1 MDKVTTVGL
10 DLAKSVFSLHG
21 VDASGRVVLRKT
33 VRRDKLVELVAA
45 LPPCLIGM
53 EACGGA
59 HQWARQ
65 FEQLGHRV
73 GIMMAR
79 FVAPYRKSSK
89 NDGNDAEAIC
99 EAVARPNMRFVP
111 VKSAEQQAIL
121 SLHRVRQGYV
131 EERTATINRIRGL
144 LAEFGL
150 VLPQRAVE
158 VRRAAVVLAES
169 LPLLAREAI
178 TDLRSHLTYL
188 DGRIDHYEQQLITLN
203 RHCAPAQ
210 RIMTMPGIGP
220 ITASAITASVASGHE
235 FSNGRQFAAWLG
247 LVPRQNST
255 GGKTRLGRITKRGD
269 AYLRTL
275 LMLGARAVLQTA
287 AQKTDRLSRWAVAL
301 RERRGYHRAVIAIA
315 AKNARIIWALLA
327 READFVPVY

>member
-1 MDKVTTVGL
+1 MKEITTVGV

-21 VDASGRVVLRKT
+21 VDAQGRTVLRKT
-33 VRRDKLVELVAA
+33 VRRDKLMELVAA

-65 FEQLGHRV
+65 FQRHGHRV

-79 FVAPYRKSSK
+79 FVAAYRKSSK

-99 EAVARPNMRFVP
+99 EAVGRPNMRFVP

-131 EERTATINRIRGL
+131 EQRTATINRIRGL
-144 LAEFGL
+144 LAEFGI
-150 VLPQRAVE
+150 VLPQRAAE
-158 VRRAAVVLAES
+158 VRRAAVVLAEQ
-169 LPLLAREAI
+169 LPVLAREAI
-178 TDLRSHLTYL
+178 TDLRAHLTHL
-188 DGRIDHYEQQLITLN
+188 DARIDQYEQQLTSLN
-203 RHCAPAQ
+203 RECEPAR
-210 RIMTMPGIGP
+210 RIMTLPGIGP
-220 ITASAITASVASGHE
+220 LTASAITASVASGHE

-247 LVPRQNST
+247 LVPRQHST

-269 AYLRTL
+269 AYLRTM

-287 AQKTDRLSRWAVAL
+287 TRKSDRLSRWAVAL

-315 AKNARIIWALLA
+315 AKHARIIWTLLA
-327 READFVPVY
+327 KERTFVPVN